1 MQARGLSSCG
11 SRALEHR
18 LNSCRPRALLLLGMW
33 DLPGSEIEPVSPAV
47 AGGFFTTEPPGKPS
61 KACIGRWILN
71 HWTTKE
77 APFPILILYFFFFL
91 ILLLLFNI
99 LNSSGVYFLNVTMV
113 LLSGYILKPHG
124 ELLKIV
130 LFAF

>member
-18 LNSCRPRALLLLGMW
+18 LNSCRPQALLLLGMW
-33 DLPGSEIEPVSPAV
+33 DLPGSEIEPVSPAL
-47 AGGFFTTEPPGKPS
+47 AGRFFTTEPPGKPS

-71 HWTTKE
+71 HWTTRE
-77 APFPILILYFFFFL
+77 APSYSDFIHFFFL
-91 ILLLLFNI
+91 SFASPLNI
-99 LNSSGVYFLNVTMV
+99 LNSSGVYFLYVTMV
-113 LLSGYILKPHG
+113 LSGYILKPHE
-124 ELLKIV
+124 ELFKIV